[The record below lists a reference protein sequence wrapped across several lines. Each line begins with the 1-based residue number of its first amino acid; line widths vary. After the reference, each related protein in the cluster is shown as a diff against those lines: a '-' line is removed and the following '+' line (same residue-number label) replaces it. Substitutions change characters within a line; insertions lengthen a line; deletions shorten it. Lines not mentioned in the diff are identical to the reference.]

1 MAKEFSRATRVAE
14 QMQRELA
21 DLLMFEVKDPRI
33 GMVTI
38 TAVEVTGDMAH
49 AKIFYS
55 APQAKSTQAQPN
67 QTKSSQAKPN
77 AINHT
82 KTLQSIQNGLENSA
96 GYLRT
101 QVAKRMLLRT
111 VPQLHFVY
119 DESID
124 IGMKMSQ
131 LIEAARATDKNP
143 D

>member
-21 DLLMFEVKDPRI
+21 DLLMFEVKDPRVN
-33 GMVTI
+33 MVTI

-55 APQAKSTQAQPN
+55 APQSNATS
-67 QTKSSQAKPN
+67 AKPN
-77 AINHT
+77 IANHA
-82 KTLQSIQNGLENSA
+82 KTLQSIQYGLENSA

-124 IGMKMSQ
+124 IGMKMAQ
-131 LIEAARATDKNP
+131 LIDAARATDKNL

>member
-33 GMVTI
+33 TMVTI

-55 APQAKSTQAQPN
+55 APQAKAT
-67 QTKSSQAKPN
+67 QTKPSSA
-77 AINHT
+77 NHA

-124 IGMKMSQ
+124 IGIKMGQ
-131 LIEAARATDKNP
+131 LIDAARATDKN
-143 D
+143 

>member
-55 APQAKSTQAQPN
+55 APQAKAN
-67 QTKSSQAKPN
+67 QAKS
-77 AINHT
+77 AANHA

-96 GYLRT
+96 GFLRT
-101 QVAKRMLLRT
+101 QIAKRMLLRT

-124 IGMKMSQ
+124 IGMKMAQ
-131 LIEAARATDKNP
+131 LIDAARATDKNL

>member
-55 APQAKSTQAQPN
+55 APQAKPTQSKTSIA
-67 QTKSSQAKPN
+67 
-77 AINHT
+77 NHA

-124 IGMKMSQ
+124 IGMKMAQ
-131 LIEAARATDKNP
+131 LIDAARATDKNL

>member
-1 MAKEFSRATRVAE
+1 MAKEFSRSTRVAE

-21 DLLMFEVKDPRI
+21 DLLMFELKDPRVT
-33 GMVTI
+33 MVTI

-55 APQAKSTQAQPN
+55 APQAQSTKVN
-67 QTKSSQAKPN
+67 PN
-77 AINHT
+77 AANHA
-82 KTLQSIQNGLENSA
+82 KTLQTIQNGLEKSA
-96 GYLRT
+96 GFLRT

-124 IGMKMSQ
+124 IGIKMGQ
-131 LIEAARATDKNP
+131 LIDAARATDKN
-143 D
+143 

>member
-21 DLLMFEVKDPRI
+21 DLLMFEVKDPRVT
-33 GMVTI
+33 MVTI

-55 APQAKSTQAQPN
+55 AAK
-67 QTKSSQAKPN
+67 KSDS
-77 AINHT
+77 
-82 KTLQSIQNGLENSA
+82 LQNGLEKSA

-124 IGMKMSQ
+124 VGIKMAQ
-131 LIEAARATDKNP
+131 LIDAARASDDKLNP
-143 D
+143 DK

>member
-21 DLLMFEVKDPRI
+21 DLLMFEVKDPRVK
-33 GMVTI
+33 MVTI

-55 APQAKSTQAQPN
+55 APQS
-67 QTKSSQAKPN
+67 KPS
-77 AINHT
+77 AANHA

-124 IGMKMSQ
+124 IGIKMAQ
-131 LIEAARATDKNP
+131 LIDAARATDKNL